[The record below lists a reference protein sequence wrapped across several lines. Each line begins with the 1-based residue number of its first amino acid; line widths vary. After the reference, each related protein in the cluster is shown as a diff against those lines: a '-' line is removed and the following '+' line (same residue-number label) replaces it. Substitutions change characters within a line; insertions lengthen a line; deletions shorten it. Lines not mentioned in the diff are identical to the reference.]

1 MNQCISLTLRRFAKT
16 TTAMDKL
23 KVTIP
28 QFPKAFLN
36 NIQNSRFIP
45 CDLTRARKFYS
56 TYGMDQSSEADV
68 FRLKARNLLSAV
80 KNVLDE
86 LGVRFWLSSGTCL
99 GELPTCSLS

>member
-1 MNQCISLTLRRFAKT
+1 
-16 TTAMDKL
+16 MDKL
-23 KVTIP
+23 KVTLP

-45 CDLTRARKFYS
+45 CDLSRARKFYS

-68 FRLKARNLLSAV
+68 FRLKARNLLSTV

-99 GELPTCSLS
+99 GELPT